1 MNKLTIALII
11 AQNGLRTAASLLTAN
26 ATKDDASAGKATD
39 KKEADRLKKKAAKAK
54 KLAQVL
60 TAADA
65 GITSYL
71 SEPE

>member
-1 MNKLTIALII
+1 MGKLAIALIV
-11 AQNGLRTAASLLTAN
+11 AQNGLRTAASLLAVN
-26 ATKDDASAGKATD
+26 ATKDEASSGKATD

-71 SEPE
+71 SETE

>member
-1 MNKLTIALII
+1 MNKLTVTLII

-26 ATKDDASAGKATD
+26 ANKADAAATAATD
-39 KKEADRLKKKAAKAK
+39 KSEADRQKKKAAKAR

-65 GITSYL
+65 GITSYMAD
-71 SEPE
+71 PE

>member
-11 AQNGLRTAASLLTAN
+11 AQNGLRTAATLLTAN
-26 ATKDDASAGKATD
+26 AAKDEASGAKASD
-39 KKEADRLKKKAAKAK
+39 KKEADKLKKKAAKTR

>member
-1 MNKLTIALII
+1 MDKLTIALII
-11 AQNGLRTAASLLTAN
+11 AQNGLRTAATLITAS
-26 ATKDDASAGKATD
+26 ATKQDTQAAAAKDT
-39 KKEADRLKKKAAKAK
+39 KEAAALKKKAAKGR

-71 SEPE
+71 SDPS

>member
-11 AQNGLRTAASLLTAN
+11 AQNGLRTAASLLAATAS
-26 ATKDDASAGKATD
+26 KDEASADAATD
-39 KKEADRLKKKAAKAK
+39 KKEAAKLKKKAEKTK

-71 SEPE
+71 SDPT